1 MASQVAPTAAG
12 GKPRRLQSCVGQH
25 EATNSQCWGHVN
37 VLQVDVRGILANSS
51 EASVYPRAFHYMMS
65 EQHKGEEAGRGDQ
78 GGDTVVL
85 T

>member
-1 MASQVAPTAAG
+1 M
-12 GKPRRLQSCVGQH
+12 
-25 EATNSQCWGHVN
+25 N

-65 EQHKGEEAGRGDQ
+65 EQHKGEEADRDVVDRD
-78 GGDTVVL
+78 GDTVVL

>member
-1 MASQVAPTAAG
+1 M
-12 GKPRRLQSCVGQH
+12 GQH

-37 VLQVDVRGILANSS
+37 VLQVDVRGILASSS

-65 EQHKGEEAGRGDQ
+65 EQHKGDREQAGRARSDHA
-78 GGDTVVL
+78 GDTVVL